1 MPDVNA
7 RVAVSPSL
15 YCSACGSR
23 RGNRRTLDR
32 TPIRSDGDFVPA
44 CSLVEEVAGRGDR
57 NRKRKS
63 IEMIPTILIAAV
75 LCLVMVLPYLPG
87 RFDASAATLSFVV
100 QVAAYVSLLMVP
112 IGLAWMVSRRRFRLW
127 QRLALLLAVL
137 VAFVIT
143 MAAVFS
149 NQFAIGVMLGVGAL
163 ILLRRAYERSRAD
176 LDHVG
181 HKRNPIPFYLV
192 CVPLMLV
199 TFRATVIPRAAAW
212 SRDRTIQHSRTLIA
226 EIESFRQRRGHYP
239 VSLQSLNR
247 DVPSGVV
254 GIERFHYEPSG
265 EAYNLFFVRPHVELD
280 AREVVM
286 FNPRDEH
293 RFTSHELDIL
303 QYDGEQLDLRR
314 GDRRRT
320 RLSHPHWISILF
332 D

>member
-1 MPDVNA
+1 
-7 RVAVSPSL
+7 
-15 YCSACGSR
+15 
-23 RGNRRTLDR
+23 
-32 TPIRSDGDFVPA
+32 
-44 CSLVEEVAGRGDR
+44 
-57 NRKRKS
+57 
-63 IEMIPTILIAAV
+63 MIPAILLAAV
-75 LCLVMVLPYLPG
+75 LCVVIVLPYLPG
-87 RFDASAATLSFVV
+87 RFDASAPTFSFVV

-112 IGLAWMVSRRRFRLW
+112 VGLAWMVNRRRSRLW
-127 QRLALLLAVL
+127 HKLTLVLAGL

-143 MAAVFS
+143 ITAVS
-149 NQFAIGVMLGVGAL
+149 VNQLAIGVMLGVGAI
-163 ILLRRAYERSRAD
+163 ILLRKAYGRSRAD
-176 LDHVG
+176 LDKVG

-192 CVPLMLV
+192 CVPLILV
-199 TFRATVIPRAAAW
+199 TFRATVLPSAAAW
-212 SRDRTIQHSRTLIA
+212 SRDRAIQNSATLIA

-247 DVPSGVV
+247 DVPTGVA

-265 EAYNLFFVRPHVELD
+265 EAYNLFFVRPHIELD
-280 AREVVM
+280 AKEVVL

-320 RLSHPHWISILF
+320 RLAHPHWISILF